1 MRVGNQ
7 LINYVD
13 KKLFSTQ
20 YIFGI
25 AYCYLCFF
33 YSIIY
38 DFIFE
43 FKLTE
48 ECKKFYHFKQ

>member
-1 MRVGNQ
+1 MLYKLTMRVGNQ

-25 AYCYLCFF
+25 AYCYYLCFF
-33 YSIIY
+33 Y
-38 DFIFE
+38 
-43 FKLTE
+43 
-48 ECKKFYHFKQ
+48 